1 MSGSFEKGPRAR
13 AMFLIVTWAD
23 ILVARNLFEKLKKDD
38 MLSIFPKL
46 WWSYDDFL
54 HKNIVNSF

>member
-1 MSGSFEKGPRAR
+1 VSGSFEKGPRAR

-23 ILVARNLFEKLKKDD
+23 ILVARNLFEKIKKDD

-46 WWSYDDFL
+46 WWP
-54 HKNIVNSF
+54 